1 MLNLFL
7 SIVAVFIAYLVGSI
21 SSAII
26 ISKFKG
32 LEDPRNVG
40 SGNPGATNV
49 LRSGDKS
56 AAIMT
61 LLGDI
66 LKGFLPVV
74 FVKLLGAS
82 PLLVALVGLA
92 AFLGHLYPVYYQFK
106 GGKGV
111 ATAGGVLLAVSPLA
125 VFFLVCIWFVVAF
138 LTHYSSLAALI
149 TAVAAPLLIMLIKP
163 TLAYVALGGVIAGF
177 LVWRHRENINRL
189 LNGTESKIDLNK
201 RA

>member
-7 SIVAVFIAYLVGSI
+7 ALLAPVLAYLVGSI
-21 SSAII
+21 SSAIT
-26 ISKFKG
+26 ISRIKN

-61 LLGDI
+61 LAGDI
-66 LKGFLPVV
+66 LKGFVPVLIAR
-74 FVKLLGAS
+74 LLGAD

-92 AFLGHLYPVYYQFK
+92 AFLGHLFPLYYGFK

-111 ATAGGVLLAVSPLA
+111 ATACGVLLAISPLT
-125 VFFLVCIWFVVAF
+125 VFFLVCIWLAVAL
-138 LTHYSSLAALI
+138 LTRYSSFAALLAA
-149 TAVAAPLLIMLIKP
+149 AAAPLLIMLISP
-163 TLAYVALGGVIAGF
+163 QLTYVALAGVIAG
-177 LVWRHRENINRL
+177 LLIWRHRENINRL
-189 LNGTESKIDLNK
+189 LNGTESKINLNK
-201 RA
+201 RG

>member
-7 SIVAVFIAYLVGSI
+7 VLLAPVLAYLVGSI
-21 SSAII
+21 SSAIT
-26 ISKFKG
+26 ISRLKN
-32 LEDPRNVG
+32 LEDPRKVG

-61 LLGDI
+61 LAGDI
-66 LKGFLPVV
+66 LKGFVPVLIAR
-74 FVKLLGAS
+74 LLGAD

-92 AFLGHLYPVYYQFK
+92 AFLGHLFPLYYGFK

-111 ATAGGVLLAVSPLA
+111 ATACGVLLAISPLT
-125 VFFLVCIWFVVAF
+125 VFFLICIWLVVAL
-138 LTHYSSLAALI
+138 LTRYSSFAALI
-149 TAVAAPLLIMLIKP
+149 AAVAAPLLIMLISP
-163 TLAYVALGGVIAGF
+163 QLTYIALAGIIAG
-177 LVWRHRENINRL
+177 LLIWRHRDNINRL

-201 RA
+201 RG

>member
-1 MLNLFL
+1 MLLIL
-7 SIVAVFIAYLVGSI
+7 LPVIAYLVGSI

-26 ISKFKG
+26 ISRLKG

-56 AAIMT
+56 AAALT

-66 LKGFLPVV
+66 LKGLLPV
-74 FVKLLGAS
+74 LLARFLNAE
-82 PLLVALVGLA
+82 PVVIAVVGLA
-92 AFLGHLYPVYYQFK
+92 AFLGHLYPLYYRFK

-111 ATAGGVLLAVSPLA
+111 ATAIGVLLASSPLTA
-125 VFFLVCIWFVVAF
+125 FFVVCIWLVIAL

-149 TAVAAPLLIMLIKP
+149 AALSAPLLFMLIKP
-163 TLAYVALGGVIAGF
+163 NLAYVIMAGI
-177 LVWRHRENINRL
+177 LAGLLAWRHQANITRL

-201 RA
+201 RG

>member
-1 MLNLFL
+1 MLLIL
-7 SIVAVFIAYLVGSI
+7 LPIIAYLVGSI

-26 ISKFKG
+26 ISRLKG

-56 AAIMT
+56 AAALT

-66 LKGFLPVV
+66 LKGFLPV
-74 FVKLLGAS
+74 LLAR
-82 PLLVALVGLA
+82 LLNAEPIVIAMVGLA
-92 AFLGHLYPVYYQFK
+92 AFLGHLYPLYYRFE

-111 ATAGGVLLAVSPLA
+111 ATAIGVLLAISPLTA
-125 VFFLVCIWFVVAF
+125 FFVACIWLVIAL
-138 LTHYSSLAALI
+138 LTHYSSLAAL
-149 TAVAAPLLIMLIKP
+149 VAALSAPLLFMLIKP
-163 TLAYVALGGVIAGF
+163 NLSYVIMAGILAGLLA
-177 LVWRHRENINRL
+177 WRHQANITRL

-201 RA
+201 RG